1 LKPLLDGVLVIN
13 KPIGP
18 TSHDVV
24 ATARRV
30 LRAKRVGHTGTLD
43 PNASGVLPLV
53 LGRATRLAQ
62 FLSSDD
68 KEYIATIRF
77 GVVTDSY
84 DSRGRVVAE
93 SGAMP
98 THDAILAALDRF
110 RGEFDQMPPTFS
122 AKNID
127 GERAYVLA
135 RRAKPVLLNPAR
147 VATREV
153 ELVSVDAPHAEVR
166 IVCSAGFYVR
176 SLAHDLGEAVGTGAI
191 LDGLVRTRAGAFSIQ
206 SALPFG
212 DLAAGVADRIH
223 AALVPLAAALP
234 HLPSVSLTLEGAG
247 RVGHGLEIRPQDAS
261 GGPFP
266 EGPLIRLLSPD
277 GGFLGLAKPSKMPGF
292 LHPAVVMK

>member
-1 LKPLLDGVLVIN
+1 
-13 KPIGP
+13 
-18 TSHDVV
+18 V
-24 ATARRV
+24 ATARRI

-62 FLSSDD
+62 FLTSDD

-93 SGAMP
+93 SGLMP
-98 THDAILAALDRF
+98 AGAAIEAALDRF
-110 RGEFDQMPPTFS
+110 RGEFDQMPPSYS

-135 RRAKPVLLNPAR
+135 RRSKPVPLATAR
-147 VATREV
+147 VATRELA
-153 ELVSVDAPHAEVR
+153 LVRIDPPHAEVR
-166 IVCSAGFYVR
+166 LVCSAGFYVR

-191 LDGLVRTRAGAFSIQ
+191 LDGLVRTRSGAFSLDT
-206 SALPFG
+206 ALAFG
-212 DLAAGVADRIH
+212 DLAAGLHERIH
-223 AALVPLAAALP
+223 AAIVPMAAALP
-234 HLPSVSLTLEGAG
+234 HLPGIVLTAEGAH
-247 RVGHGLEIRPQDAS
+247 RVRHGLEIRPQDATGRS
-261 GGPFP
+261 LP
-266 EGPLIRLLSPD
+266 EAALIRLMSPE
-277 GGFLGLAKPSKMPGF
+277 GALLGVAKPSKLPGF